1 MNIDIALIRIL
12 FIDKK
17 YIETNQKNTEM
28 TVKEIINSFV
38 LINFLPKKEYKSA
51 KFFHFRTLLNIY
63 ENEYSESVAESI
75 KKILAL

>member
-1 MNIDIALIRIL
+1 MIMNIDIALIRIL

-38 LINFLPKKEYKSA
+38 LINFLPKKKYKSA
-51 KFFHFRTLLNIY
+51 KFFHFRNSAKHL
-63 ENEYSESVAESI
+63 
-75 KKILAL
+75 